1 MRTALVSSLLFA
13 VVSAGIR
20 VTIDTATADAT
31 SQATCTPDACNR
43 AVGKLSSCKHKR
55 MQAEHESDCS
65 SFLQYT
71 LVPALTTVTETY
83 GEQSTLT
90 LVETETL
97 GPQTDE
103 ATATQPDA
111 FSYTIRTLEPETI
124 TVSITPSVKTIT
136 VTVTPDPEQ
145 QTKFN
150 TKTVVETDRSTTT
163 ETTYYSNLARR
174 DIAAETG
181 SIIKPTDIPSYASA
195 CADPDQYSSACA
207 CLGVEVTT
215 IEATRSPEI
224 VTVGPRPATE
234 VLVVTAT
241 RPAVTVTTTLPAK
254 THTLTVTLYL
264 PDVTESTTL
273 EASTASVSTTADPDT
288 VTITQ
293 EATHVDRTSLLAT
306 ETRSVGPVC
315 STYAAT
321 NTCKCKFEIICEQ
334 EINLDA
340 NTFFR
345 MIDFNTFVGS
355 FEECMSRCDSN
366 PNCQFG
372 DFASLPN
379 GGLCSSYSGNP
390 ASSGRQGRSGA
401 KYFEKDGNVECSGC
415 SS

>member
-1 MRTALVSSLLFA
+1 
-13 VVSAGIR
+13 
-20 VTIDTATADAT
+20 
-31 SQATCTPDACNR
+31 
-43 AVGKLSSCKHKR
+43 

-71 LVPALTTVTETY
+71 LVPAPTTVTETY
-83 GEQSTLT
+83 GVQSTLT
-90 LVETETL
+90 LFDTETL

-103 ATATQPDA
+103 ATATQPDT
-111 FSYTIRTLEPETI
+111 FTFTIRTLEPETF
-124 TVSITPSVKTIT
+124 TVSITPPVKTIT
-136 VTVTPDPEQ
+136 VTVTPNPEQ
-145 QTKFN
+145 QTQVN
-150 TKTVVETDRSTTT
+150 TRTVVETDRSTTT

-195 CADPDQYSSACA
+195 CANPERYSSACA

-215 IEATRSPEI
+215 IAATRSPEI

-241 RPAVTVTTTLPAK
+241 RPAITITTTLPAK
-254 THTLTVTLYL
+254 THTVTATLRL

-273 EASTASVSTTADPDT
+273 EAGTASVSTTADPDT
-288 VTITQ
+288 ITITQ
-293 EATHVDRTSLLAT
+293 EATHVDRTSVLAT

-321 NTCKCKFEIICEQ
+321 STCSCKFEIICDQ
-334 EINLDA
+334 AVNIDS
-340 NTFFR
+340 NTFFHK
-345 MIDFNTFVGS
+345 IDFNTYVGS
-355 FEECMSRCDSN
+355 IEECMSRCDSN

-372 DFASLPN
+372 DFASLSN

-390 ASSGRQGRSGA
+390 GLSGRQGRSGT